1 VAVPAT
7 KLGLT
12 YIGAAK
18 CKMCHKVQYESWA
31 TSAHAERTPPLDC
44 ESCHGPGS
52 EYKKLSI
59 MKDPEMA
66 KAAGL
71 VMPEKSFC
79 TGTCHQDS
87 WQEDMLTRAHAHKS
101 DAP

>member
-1 VAVPAT
+1 MPAT
-7 KLGLT
+7 KPGLT

-18 CKMCHKVQYESWA
+18 CKMCHKVQHASWA
-31 TSAHAERTPPLDC
+31 TSAHAGLTPPLDC
-44 ESCHGPGS
+44 EACHGPGS

-59 MKDPEMA
+59 MKDPGLA

-71 VMPEKSFC
+71 VTPEKSFC
-79 TGTCHQDS
+79 TGTCHQEE